1 MANKMEKGGGFM
13 PTDSIT
19 KKFVIKE
26 DAVCKKL
33 VDAIE
38 AAPTREQVRK
48 SGPGSYER
56 GKELLAG
63 RYCR

>member
-1 MANKMEKGGGFM
+1 M